1 MKKPSALITG
11 ITGFAGSFLA
21 EELLAHGYKVSGT
34 VYNNEPTDNIA
45 AVKKDLQLVALDIL
59 KAEKC
64 RRAIKKIKPDYI
76 FHLAAIASVGQ
87 SFHLE
92 RTTFK
97 INFDGTLN
105 MLEAA
110 RDHPGL
116 KKFIF
121 IGSAECYG
129 IFEPKGKTLT
139 EKQPFNPVSPYGV
152 SKVAAEL
159 LTKYYT
165 LHHHLPT
172 GIARPF
178 NHSGPRQNEHFV
190 IPAFARQ
197 IALIEAERQ
206 GPVIKVGDLTPERD
220 LSDVRD
226 IVAGY
231 RLIAEKG
238 ESGEVYQLSSGKA
251 VSIKKVLDTLLKLSD
266 KTIKVKTDKERLRKV
281 DIPILRGSNRKAVQ
295 KLGFKLRYSLQD
307 TLKDTLNYWRNQL
320 A

>member
-1 MKKPSALITG
+1 MKKPSVLITG
-11 ITGFAGSFLA
+11 VTGFAGSYLA
-21 EELLAHGYKVSGT
+21 EELLSHGYKVSGT

-45 AVKKDLQLVALDIL
+45 AIKKDLQLVALDIL

-64 RRAIKKIKPDYI
+64 RRSIKKIKPDYI

-87 SFHLE
+87 SFQME

-110 RDHPGL
+110 RENPEM

-129 IFEPKGKTLT
+129 IFDPKGKILT
-139 EKQPFNPVSPYGV
+139 EKQPFNPISPYGV

-159 LTKYYT
+159 LTKYYAQ
-165 LHHHLPT
+165 HYHLPV

-206 GPVIKVGDLTPERD
+206 SPVIKVGDLTPERD

-238 ESGEVYQLSSGKA
+238 EPGEVFQLSSGKA

-266 KTIKVKTDKERLRKV
+266 KTIKVKTEKERLRKV

-295 KLGFKLRYSLQD
+295 KLGFKLRDSLQD